1 MLQMYCNELITV
13 CGELQNLVSS
23 SVLVR
28 VGPLILSHHIPP
40 VPVLTMEM
48 RAMVVR

>member
-1 MLQMYCNELITV
+1 MPQMYCNELITV
-13 CGELQNLVSS
+13 CRELQNWVSS

-28 VGPLILSHHIPP
+28 VDPFVLSHHIPL

-48 RAMVVR
+48 RAMLVK